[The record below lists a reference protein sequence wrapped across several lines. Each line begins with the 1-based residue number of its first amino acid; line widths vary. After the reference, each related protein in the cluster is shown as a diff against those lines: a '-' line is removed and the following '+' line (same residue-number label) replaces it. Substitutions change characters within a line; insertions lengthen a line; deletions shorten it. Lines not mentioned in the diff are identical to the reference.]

1 MPSVSQIGKLK
12 NQITI
17 QNTDLTTDTY
27 GGYTKA
33 NTTFVTAC
41 ASIRPKTGKEIWS
54 DKTGQQIENP
64 HTYQFKI
71 RYRANI
77 TTSMRILWGTRT
89 FKIITID
96 NENDYNNYIT
106 IIAVEDVAT

>member
-33 NTTFVTAC
+33 NSSFVTAW
-41 ASIRPKTGKEIWS
+41 ASIRPKTGKEI
-54 DKTGQQIENP
+54 
-64 HTYQFKI
+64 HTPINLKLGI
-71 RYRANI
+71 VL
-77 TTSMRILWGTRT
+77 ILLL
-89 FKIITID
+89 
-96 NENDYNNYIT
+96 
-106 IIAVEDVAT
+106 A